1 MFCDLHM
8 HSTASDGTTPP
19 AELPALVRAA
29 GLEAFA
35 LTDHDTTAGLDA
47 CGRAAA
53 ALGLDFLPG
62 IEISADP
69 TEVLPAPRAD
79 TDDGRGPAPPL
90 YRKGTLHILGYGID
104 PACTPLQQTLQE
116 LRQARAHRNPQ
127 IIRNLNDLGVRI
139 DMDDVTALARK
150 VGDGRVVGRPH
161 IAQVLVSKGYAKS
174 IQDAFNRYIG
184 EGKPAYARKDYL
196 PPMGAVGAI
205 HAAGGL
211 AVLAHPVQLA
221 CAGDAELLEYFIKR
235 LCDFGLDGLEVF
247 HSDHTPADVARFTQ
261 LADRYHLVPTG
272 GSDFHG
278 GHKAIGLGSQKVPL
292 AVFTRLRAALS
303 AGPAR

>member
-8 HSTASDGTTPP
+8 HSTASDGTKPP
-19 AELPALVRAA
+19 DELPALVQAA
-29 GLEAFA
+29 GVEAFA
-35 LTDHDTTAGLDA
+35 LTDHDTTDGLDA

-69 TEVLPAPRAD
+69 TDVLPAPRAGL
-79 TDDGRGPAPPL
+79 DDGPDLAPPR
-90 YRKGTLHILGYGID
+90 YRKGTLHLLGYGIS
-104 PACTPLQQTLQE
+104 PACAPLQQTLQE

-127 IIRNLNDLGVRI
+127 IVHNLKDLGVSI
-139 DMDDVTALARK
+139 DMDEVTAMARRL
-150 VGDGRVVGRPH
+150 GDGRVVGRPH

-174 IQDAFNRYIG
+174 VQDAFNRYIG
-184 EGKPAYARKDYL
+184 EGRPAYARKDFL
-196 PPMGAVGAI
+196 PPAGAIGAI

-221 CAGDAELLEYFIKR
+221 CAGDADLLEYFIKR
-235 LCDFGLDGLEVF
+235 LCELGLDGLEVY
-247 HSDHTPADVARFTQ
+247 HSDHTPAAAAHFAQ
-261 LADRYHLVPTG
+261 LAQRYHLVPTG

-292 AVFTRLRAALS
+292 AVFTRLRAALN
-303 AGPAR
+303 ARAAR